1 LRRKIL
7 EAGTNALG
15 RHLPGYSVL
24 GAADRFADW
33 IAAAEDCAMSAGKM
47 APIPAIP
54 THAIVDTAPN
64 LARQRLLHR
73 LGIFCGLA
81 AALWLAGAEVP
92 TKLVTVAV
100 SPVVI
105 SFMMVFGAFISRW
118 SLPALVRGT
127 GDTFRDARQV
137 PHLVV
142 WGVMAGCLWAVGNTL
157 TIFAVRD
164 IGLSLAFPLWNSNSL
179 IGILWGTLLF
189 KELHGSGWIQKAG
202 VVGGALVIFIGAIL
216 ISAASTSEASHG
228 NALHGIAAAV
238 GAGLMF
244 GSMYIPYRKAY
255 ITGMNPLTFLT
266 FFTFGEMTMMTA
278 VALLFTGGV
287 TPFWHELVANRSI
300 LLWPMLGGF
309 MWVVGDLF
317 QNYAAK
323 YVGISRGI
331 PLSNTNQLWGLLLG
345 LLVFRELRGL
355 TVNIY
360 AEVIGGSVMMALGA
374 LAISTCTASAGE
386 YASLRRA
393 ARRETELYG
402 IDPEY
407 VSTRMEGNDAS
418 AGKARR
424 TWADWL
430 LVAVATLVFVGV
442 GALAHAPHMEMQTT
456 WLGLFAAALVA
467 VLAAGGVV
475 LWRVTKFT

>member
-1 LRRKIL
+1 MSF
-7 EAGTNALG
+7 ASTAATGASSQP
-15 RHLPGYSVL
+15 LP
-24 GAADRFADW
+24 DR
-33 IAAAEDCAMSAGKM
+33 S
-47 APIPAIP
+47 
-54 THAIVDTAPN
+54 
-64 LARQRLLHR
+64 RQRLLHR
-73 LGIFCGLA
+73 LGIFCGFA
-81 AALWLAGAEVP
+81 AAIWLAGAEAP

-105 SFMMVFGAFISRW
+105 SFMMVLGAFVSRW
-118 SLPALVRGT
+118 SLPALIRGT
-127 GDTFRDARQV
+127 GDTFRDARHV
-137 PHLVV
+137 PHLVL

-189 KELHGSGWIQKAG
+189 KELHRCGWWRKIG
-202 VVGGALVIFIGAIL
+202 VVGGAVVIFTGAIL
-216 ISAASTSEASHG
+216 ISAASASGAAHG
-228 NALHGIAAAV
+228 NPARGIAEAV

-244 GSMYIPYRKAY
+244 GTMYVPYRKAY

-278 VALLFTGGV
+278 VALIFTGGAGA
-287 TPFWHELVANRSI
+287 FWHELAANRNI

-317 QNYAAK
+317 QNYATK

-345 LLVFRELRGL
+345 LLVFGELRGL
-355 TVNIY
+355 TANTY

-374 LAISTCTASAGE
+374 LAIASCSASEGE
-386 YASLRRA
+386 YAGWKRA
-393 ARRETELYG
+393 AQRETDLYG
-402 IDPEY
+402 IDPAY
-407 VSTRMEGNDAS
+407 VAARMEGREVS
-418 AGKARR
+418 ANEVRR
-424 TWADWL
+424 TWVDWL
-430 LVAVATLVFVGV
+430 MIAAATTLFLVVGS
-442 GALAHAPHMEMQTT
+442 LAHVPRMEIHSG
-456 WLGLFAAALVA
+456 WLGLFAALMAA
-467 VLAAGGVV
+467 VLAAGGIA

>member
-1 LRRKIL
+1 M
-7 EAGTNALG
+7 T
-15 RHLPGYSVL
+15 P
-24 GAADRFADW
+24 
-33 IAAAEDCAMSAGKM
+33 AAAAG
-47 APIPAIP
+47 P
-54 THAIVDTAPN
+54 VD
-64 LARQRLLHR
+64 LSRQRVLHR

-81 AALWLAGAEVP
+81 AALWLAGAEAP

-127 GDTFRDARQV
+127 GDTFRDARQA
-137 PHLVV
+137 PHLVL

-189 KELHGSGWIQKAG
+189 RELRGAGWLRKAG
-202 VVGGALVIFIGAIL
+202 VVGGAIVIFLGAML
-216 ISAASTSEASHG
+216 ISAASVSQSAHG
-228 NALHGIAAAV
+228 NAVHGIAAAM

-244 GSMYIPYRKAY
+244 GSMYISYRKAY

-266 FFTFGEMTMMTA
+266 FFTFGELTMMTIVA
-278 VALLFTGGV
+278 VVFTGGIGL
-287 TPFWHELVANRSI
+287 FCHELVANRAI

-331 PLSNTNQLWGLLLG
+331 PLSNTNQIWGLLLG

-355 TVNIY
+355 TPSVY
-360 AEVIGGSVMMALGA
+360 AEVIGGSITMALGA
-374 LAISTCTASAGE
+374 LAISTSSASEEE
-386 YASLRRA
+386 YANWKRA
-393 ARRETELYG
+393 AMRESELYG

-407 VSTRMEGNDAS
+407 VRARTEGRDVN
-418 AGKARR
+418 AGEVRR
-424 TWADWL
+424 TWKDRL
-430 LVAVATLVFVGV
+430 LIAAAISMFVGL
-442 GALAHAPHMEMQTT
+442 GAFARVPQMDIQTG
-456 WLGLFAAALVA
+456 WLGLFAAALLL
-467 VLAAGGVV
+467 VLAGGGMA
-475 LWRVTKFT
+475 LWRITKFN

>member
-1 LRRKIL
+1 MNTSKTVLSSTL
-7 EAGTNALG
+7 ANT
-15 RHLPGYSVL
+15 LP
-24 GAADRFADW
+24 DR
-33 IAAAEDCAMSAGKM
+33 S
-47 APIPAIP
+47 
-54 THAIVDTAPN
+54 
-64 LARQRLLHR
+64 RQRLLHR
-73 LGIFCGLA
+73 LGIFCGFA
-81 AALWLAGAEVP
+81 AALWLAGAEAP

-100 SPVVI
+100 SPMVI
-105 SFMMVFGAFISRW
+105 SFMMVFGAFVSRW

-127 GDTFRDARQV
+127 GDTFRDARHV
-137 PHLVV
+137 PHLVL

-189 KELHGSGWIQKAG
+189 KELHGSGWIRKAG
-202 VVGGALVIFIGAIL
+202 VVGGAVVIFIGAIL
-216 ISAASTSEASHG
+216 ISAASTAETAHG

-266 FFTFGEMTMMTA
+266 FFTFGEMTMMTV
-278 VALLFTGGV
+278 VALVFTGGV
-287 TPFWHELVANRSI
+287 APFWHDLTANRAI

-317 QNYAAK
+317 QNYATK

-355 TVNIY
+355 TANIY
-360 AEVIGGSVMMALGA
+360 AEVIGGSLMMALGA
-374 LAISTCTASAGE
+374 LAISACGASEGE
-386 YASLRRA
+386 YTSWKQA
-393 ARRETELYG
+393 AQRETELYG

-407 VSTRMEGNDAS
+407 VKARMEGRDVS
-418 AGKARR
+418 ARDVRR
-424 TWADWL
+424 TWVDWL
-430 LVAVATLVFVGV
+430 LIAAATLLFVGF
-442 GALAHAPHMEMQTT
+442 GALAQAPHMEMQTG
-456 WLGLFAAALVA
+456 WLALFAAALVA
-467 VLAAGGVV
+467 VLAACGFA

>member
-1 LRRKIL
+1 MSTEETLL
-7 EAGTNALG
+7 NSAVGNAL
-15 RHLPGYSVL
+15 
-24 GAADRFADW
+24 
-33 IAAAEDCAMSAGKM
+33 
-47 APIPAIP
+47 
-54 THAIVDTAPN
+54 PN
-64 LARQRLLHR
+64 RARQRVLHR
-73 LGIFCGLA
+73 LGIFCGFA
-81 AALWLAGAEVP
+81 AALWLAGAEAP

-100 SPVVI
+100 SPMVI
-105 SFMMVFGAFISRW
+105 SFMMVFGAFVSRW
-118 SLPALVRGT
+118 SLPAIVRGT
-127 GDTFRDARQV
+127 GDTFRDVRHV

-164 IGLSLAFPLWNSNSL
+164 IGLSLAFPRWNSNSL
-179 IGILWGTLLF
+179 IGILWGTVLF
-189 KELHGSGWIQKAG
+189 KELHGSGWIRKAG
-202 VVGGALVIFIGAIL
+202 VIGGAVVIFVGAIL
-216 ISAASTSEASHG
+216 ISAASASTAASG
-228 NALHGIAAAV
+228 NGPRGIAEAV

-278 VALLFTGGV
+278 IALVFSGGV
-287 TPFWHELVANRSI
+287 GAFSHELVANRSI

-345 LLVFRELRGL
+345 LLVFGELHGL
-355 TVNIY
+355 KASLY
-360 AEVIGGSVMMALGA
+360 AEVIGGSVLMAFGA
-374 LAISTCTASAGE
+374 LAISTSSASDGE

-402 IDPEY
+402 IDPAY
-407 VSTRMEGNDAS
+407 VASRMEGMDAY
-418 AGKARR
+418 AGDVRR
-424 TWADWL
+424 SWVDWMLIAGAILIFVL
-430 LVAVATLVFVGV
+430 LGAFVRIPG
-442 GALAHAPHMEMQTT
+442 MELHTG
-456 WLGLFAAALVA
+456 WLELFAAALVA
-467 VLAAGGVV
+467 ILAAGVVV
-475 LWRVTKFT
+475 LWRVTKFA

>member
-1 LRRKIL
+1 MS
-7 EAGTNALG
+7 GTALG
-15 RHLPGYSVL
+15 RTVNPLTPDLS
-24 GAADRFADW
+24 
-33 IAAAEDCAMSAGKM
+33 
-47 APIPAIP
+47 
-54 THAIVDTAPN
+54 
-64 LARQRLLHR
+64 RQRLLHR

-81 AALWLAGAEVP
+81 AAIWLAGAEVP
-92 TKLVTVAV
+92 TKLVTVSV
-100 SPVVI
+100 SPMVI
-105 SFMMVFGAFISRW
+105 SFMMVFGAFVSRW

-127 GDTFRDARQV
+127 ADTFRDAGQA
-137 PHLVV
+137 PHLVL
-142 WGVMAGCLWAVGNTL
+142 WGVLAGCLWAVGNTL

-189 KELHGSGWIQKAG
+189 KELHGSGWLRKAG
-202 VVGGALVIFIGAIL
+202 VIGGAAVIFIGAIL
-216 ISAASTSEASHG
+216 ISAASTSGATHG

-255 ITGMNPLTFLT
+255 ISGMNPLTFLT

-278 VALLFTGGV
+278 VAVLLSGGV
-287 TPFWHELVANRSI
+287 APFWHDLAANRSV

-345 LLVFRELRGL
+345 LLVFGELRGL
-355 TVNIY
+355 SANIY
-360 AEVIGGSVMMALGA
+360 AEVIGGSVLMTLGA
-374 LAISTCTASAGE
+374 LFISTSSATEGE
-386 YASLRRA
+386 YASQKQA
-393 ARRETELYG
+393 AERESRLYG

-407 VSTRMEGNDAS
+407 VRSRMEGRDAS
-418 AGKARR
+418 AGTGRR
-424 TWADWL
+424 SWADWL
-430 LVAVATLVFVGV
+430 LIGTAVMIFVWLGSLVQV
-442 GALAHAPHMEMQTT
+442 PHMEIQTL
-456 WLGLFAAALVA
+456 WLGVFTALLIG
-467 VLAAGGVV
+467 VLGLGGIV